1 MEQEQ
6 LSIKQDNSNFDVK
19 KYILKAIAYWYLF
32 VLSFVVV
39 FGYKYISGRYNVNT
53 YSTHATIMLKDELQS
68 TQRVVGGLQLFDNRK
83 NIENEIGVL
92 KSYTLSEQTLKELDF
107 EISYF
112 KYEKFRSDIDLYQ
125 NTPFIV
131 IPDSGKTFVSGIK
144 CFLTFIDENKFR
156 IDIENLEIS
165 KELRF
170 GAHFTSDLLNFKI
183 VKNKNKNIDYKKLS
197 GQQYYFYKNN
207 FHSLV
212 NSFSNRLNVDVRSQN
227 SSILWLWIDGTVPRR
242 INNYLNKIVEIY
254 LRNRLD
260 EKNRIV
266 INTIKFIDKQLSS
279 VVDSIAVTEDSLQVF
294 KQSNQVL
301 DINKEGEMLFDDLAQ
316 LQEELKML
324 KLKKNFYQYLKNN
337 MGESSEMPEVISPML
352 LNIDDPVLTSQIAE
366 YQKLK
371 SQSEV
376 LKYDVKSNTPNF
388 DILNLQIKKVK
399 EDVAKHIVTSI
410 QATDYSINEINQKI
424 GVINAKLRKIPSVER
439 QIKNIQRR
447 YQLHDNIYS
456 FLLERRTEAGITM
469 ASNSPGAKILDI
481 ARDENV
487 VKSAKSEQSGSKFIL
502 IALLIPILI
511 IVGIDFFNNKIIDK
525 SEIEKATKIPL
536 VGAISQNVMGNKV
549 PVENYTKSPITES
562 FRALKIQLNFLLKNK
577 DHAVILISST
587 LSGEGKSFISVNLAT
602 LFAKGNKKTLLIGLD
617 LRKPTVH
624 SALGVSHHIGLS
636 SYLTNYNTLDEIII
650 KTRINNL
657 YIIPSGEI
665 PPNPAELIEQAKMEE
680 LIKTLKTKFDYIII
694 DTPPVAYVADTF
706 LLSKYA
712 DVNLFVLRQNYS
724 PKNVLDVLDEIY
736 VSDRVQNMGIIFNDV
751 NQSAIYGLKKGY
763 GFNYGY
769 SHGYGYGDGQGY
781 FEGGHEKKNIFERI
795 RVGFYSG
802 LKKLF
807 S

>member
-1 MEQEQ
+1 MEPEP
-6 LSIKQDNSNFDVK
+6 LTIKPDNSNFDVK
-19 KYILKAIAYWYLF
+19 KYLLKAIAYWYLF
-32 VLSFVVV
+32 ILSFIIV

-92 KSYTLSEQTLKELDF
+92 KSYTLSEQALKELDF

-112 KYEKFRSDIDLYQ
+112 RYEKFRSDIDLYQ
-125 NTPFIV
+125 NTPFIIV
-131 IPDSGKTFVSGIK
+131 PDSGKNFAPWVK
-144 CFLTFIDENKFR
+144 CFLTFTGENKFR
-156 IDIENLEIS
+156 IDIEQLGIS
-165 KELRF
+165 KELSF
-170 GAHFTSDLLNFKI
+170 GAHFTSDLLNFTI
-183 VKNKNKNIDYKKLS
+183 IKNKNKNINYKTLS

-266 INTIKFIDKQLSS
+266 INTIKFIDTQLSS

-294 KQSNQVL
+294 KQSHQVL

-324 KLKKNFYQYLKNN
+324 KLKKNFYKYLEKN
-337 MGESSEMPEVISPML
+337 MSENTEVPEVISPML
-352 LNIDDPVLTSQIAE
+352 LNIDDPILTSQITE
-366 YQKLK
+366 YQNLK
-371 SQSEV
+371 SQSEI
-376 LKYDVKSNTPNF
+376 LKYDVKSDIPSF
-388 DILNLQIKKVK
+388 DILNLQIKKIN
-399 EDVAKHIVTSI
+399 EDIAKHIVTSI
-410 QATDYSINEINQKI
+410 KATDYSIDEINQKI
-424 GVINAKLRKIPSVER
+424 GAINAKLRKIPSVER

-487 VKSAKSEQSGSKFIL
+487 VKSAQSEQSSSKYIL

-525 SEIEKATKIPL
+525 SEIEKASQIPL
-536 VGAISQNVMGNKV
+536 VGAISQNIQGSKI
-549 PVENYTKSPITES
+549 PVESYAKSPITES

-577 DHAVILISST
+577 EHAVILISST
-587 LSGEGKSFISVNLAT
+587 LSGEGKSFISVNLAA
-602 LFAKGNKKTLLIGLD
+602 LLAKGNKKTLIIGLD

-624 SALGVSHHIGLS
+624 LALGIAHHVGLS
-636 SYLTNYNTLDEIII
+636 SYLTNYNNLEEIIF
-650 KTRINNL
+650 KTRIDNL

-665 PPNPAELIEQAKMEE
+665 PPNPAELIEQPKMDE
-680 LIKTLKTKFDYIII
+680 LIKNLKSRFDYIII

-706 LLSKYA
+706 LLAKYA

-724 PKNVLDVLDEIY
+724 PKNVLDVLNEIY
-736 VSDRVQNMGIIFNDV
+736 ASGRVHNMGIVFNDV

-769 SHGYGYGDGQGY
+769 SHGYGYSDGQGY
-781 FEGGHEKKNIFERI
+781 FEEHKKVSFFEKI
-795 RVGFYSG
+795 RVKFYSA

>member
-1 MEQEQ
+1 MEQEP
-6 LSIKQDNSNFDVK
+6 LSIKQNYTNFDAK
-19 KYILKAIAYWYLF
+19 KYLLKAIAYWYLF
-32 VLSFVVV
+32 ALSFIIV
-39 FGYKYISGRYNVNT
+39 FGYKYISNRYKVEI
-53 YSTHATIMLKDELQS
+53 YSTYATVMLKDELQS

-83 NIENEIGVL
+83 NIENEFGVI
-92 KSYTLSEQTLKELDF
+92 KSYALTEQAIKELDF

-131 IPDSGKTFVSGIK
+131 LPDSGKNFANGIK
-144 CFLTFIDENKFR
+144 CFVTIIDDNKFR
-156 IDIENLEIS
+156 IEIKDTDIS
-165 KELRF
+165 KELSF
-170 GAHFTSDLLNFKI
+170 GEEFNSDLINCKI
-183 VKNKNKNIDYKKLS
+183 IKNEKRNIDFNTLK
-197 GQQYYFYKNN
+197 GQVYYFYKNG

-212 NSFSNRLNVDVRSQN
+212 NSYTNRLNVDVRSPN

-242 INNYLNKIVEIY
+242 INNFLNKIVEIY

-266 INTIKFIDKQLSS
+266 INTIKFIDAQLSN
-279 VVDSIAVTEDSLQVF
+279 VIDSIIVTEDSLQVF
-294 KQSNQVL
+294 KQSNQIL
-301 DINKEGEMLFDDLAQ
+301 NIDKEGEMLFDDLAQ

-324 KLKKNFYQYLKNN
+324 KLKKNFYEYLKKN
-337 MGESSEMPEVISPML
+337 MSDTADVPEIISPML
-352 LNIDDPVLTSQIAE
+352 LDIDDPVLTSLIAE

-371 SQSEV
+371 TQSEI
-376 LKYDVKSNTPNF
+376 LKYDVKSDIPSLN
-388 DILNLQIKKVK
+388 ILNLQITKAKK
-399 EDVAKHIVTSI
+399 DIAKHISTSI
-410 QATDYSINEINQKI
+410 KATEYSIGEVNTKI
-424 GVINAKLRKIPSVER
+424 GIINAKLRKIPSVER

-481 ARDENV
+481 ARDENI
-487 VKSAKSEQSGSKFIL
+487 VKAAQSKQSNSKYIL

-511 IVGIDFFNNKIIDK
+511 ISGIDFFNNKIIDK
-525 SEIEKATKIPL
+525 SEIEKATQIPL
-536 VGAISQNVMGNKV
+536 IGAISQNIQGNKV
-549 PVENYTKSPITES
+549 PVESYTKSPIAES

-577 DHAVILISST
+577 EHAVILISST

-602 LFAKGNKKTLLIGLD
+602 LLAKGNKKTLIIGLD
-617 LRKPTVH
+617 LRKPTIHRSLDINHRV
-624 SALGVSHHIGLS
+624 GIS
-636 SYLTNYNTLDEIII
+636 SYLTNYNTFEEIIF

-665 PPNPAELIEQAKMEE
+665 PPNPSELIEQPQMDE
-680 LIKTLKTKFDYIII
+680 LIKNLKSRFDYIII

-706 LLSKYA
+706 LLAKYA

-724 PKNVLDVLDEIY
+724 PKNVLDVLNEIFT
-736 VSDRVQNMGIIFNDV
+736 SGRVHNMGIVFNDV
-751 NQSAIYGLKKGY
+751 NQSAIYGLRKGY

-769 SHGYGYGDGQGY
+769 SHGYGYADGQGY
-781 FEGGHEKKNIFERI
+781 FDEHKKKNFFEKIRI
-795 RVGFYSG
+795 KFYSA

>member
-6 LSIKQDNSNFDVK
+6 ISTKQDNANFDVK
-19 KYILKAIAYWYLF
+19 KYLLKAIAYWYLF
-32 VLSFVVV
+32 VLSFLVV
-39 FGYKYISGRYNVNT
+39 FGYKYISGRYRVNT
-53 YSTHATIMLKDELQS
+53 YSTHATLILKDELQS

-92 KSYTLSEQTLKELDF
+92 KSYSLTEQAMKELDF

-112 KYEKFRSDIDLYQ
+112 RYEKFKSDVDLYQ

-131 IPDSGKTFVSGIK
+131 VPDSGKAFANGVK
-144 CFLTFIDENKFR
+144 CFLTFIDENRFR
-156 IDIENLEIS
+156 IEVEDYNIS
-165 KELRF
+165 TELSF
-170 GAHFTSDLLNFKI
+170 GEHFTSDIFNFI
-183 VKNKNKNIDYKKLS
+183 IQKNSKKNIDYKKLI
-197 GQQYYFYKNN
+197 GNRYYFYKNN

-227 SSILWLWIDGTVPRR
+227 SSILWLWLDGTVPRR
-242 INNYLNKIVEIY
+242 INNYLNKLIEIY

-266 INTIKFIDKQLSS
+266 VNTIKFIDDQLSS
-279 VVDSIAVTEDSLQVF
+279 VVDSIAVTEDSLQLF

-301 DINKEGEMLFDDLAQ
+301 DISKEGEMLFDDLAQ

-324 KLKKNFYQYLKNN
+324 KLKKSFYSYMEKN
-337 MGESSEMPEVISPML
+337 MAETSEMPEVISPVL
-352 LNIDDPVLTSQIAE
+352 LNIDDPILTAFTEE

-371 SQSEV
+371 SQAEI
-376 LKYDVKSNTPNF
+376 LKYDVKSDVPSY
-388 DILNLQIKKVK
+388 DILNLQIDKLKSDIK
-399 EDVAKHIVTSI
+399 KHIATSI
-410 QATDYSINEINQKI
+410 RATDYSIDEVNQKI
-424 GVINAKLRKIPSVER
+424 RGINAKLRKIPSVER

-469 ASNSPGAKILDI
+469 ASNSPGAKIIDT

-487 VKSAKSEQSGSKFIL
+487 VKASASEQSSSKYLL
-502 IALLIPILI
+502 IALLIPVLI

-525 SEIEKATKIPL
+525 SEIEKATQTPL
-536 VGAISQNVMGNKV
+536 LGAISKNVKGGKV
-549 PVENYTKSPITES
+549 PVEKYTKSPIAES
-562 FRALKIQLNFLLKNK
+562 FRALRIQMSFLLKNTPN
-577 DHAVILISST
+577 AVILISST
-587 LSGEGKSFISVNLAT
+587 LSGEGKSFISANLAA
-602 LFAKGNKKTLLIGLD
+602 LLAKGNKKTIIIGLD

-624 SALGVSHHIGLS
+624 QSFNISHKVGITT
-636 SYLTNYNTLDEIII
+636 YLTGYNSLDDIIFDTGI
-650 KTRINNL
+650 ENL
-657 YIIPSGEI
+657 HLIPSGDI
-665 PPNPAELIEQAKMEE
+665 PPNPAELIELPKMEE
-680 LIKTLKTKFDYIII
+680 LINILKKRYDFIIL

-706 LLSKYA
+706 VITRFA
-712 DVNLFVLRQNYS
+712 DANLFVIRQNYS
-724 PKNVLDVLDEIY
+724 PKNVLEVLDEIY
-736 VSDRVQNMGIIFNDV
+736 VSGRVKNMGIIFNDV

-769 SHGYGYGDGQGY
+769 SHGYGYSDGQGY
-781 FEGGHEKKNIFERI
+781 FEDSDEKGLFERI
-795 RVGFYSG
+795 RIAFYSW

>member
-1 MEQEQ
+1 MELEP
-6 LSIKQDNSNFDVK
+6 LSMKPDNSNFDVK
-19 KYILKAIAYWYLF
+19 KYLLKAIAYWYLF
-32 VLSFVVV
+32 VLSFIIV
-39 FGYKYISGRYNVNT
+39 FGYKYISKRYNVNT

-92 KSYTLSEQTLKELDF
+92 KSYSLSERALKELDF

-125 NTPFIV
+125 NSPFIIV
-131 IPDSGKTFVSGIK
+131 PDSGKNFVPGIK
-144 CFLTFIDENKFR
+144 CFLTFTGDNTFR
-156 IDIENLEIS
+156 IEIEDFGIN
-165 KELRF
+165 KELSF
-170 GAHFTSDLLNFKI
+170 GADFNSDKLNFKI
-183 VKNKNKNIDYKKLS
+183 IKNKKIDYQTLI
-197 GQQYYFYKNN
+197 GQRYYFYKNN
-207 FHSLV
+207 FHALV

-266 INTIKFIDKQLSS
+266 VNTIKFIDTQLSS

-294 KQSNQVL
+294 KQSHQVL
-301 DINKEGEMLFDDLAQ
+301 DINKEGEMLFDDLAK

-324 KLKKNFYQYLKNN
+324 KLKKNFYQYLEKNMN
-337 MGESSEMPEVISPML
+337 ENSEISEVISPML
-352 LNIDDPVLTSQIAE
+352 LNIDDPFLTSQITE

-371 SQSEV
+371 YKSTV
-376 LKYDVKSNTPNF
+376 LKYDVKSDIPSF
-388 DILNLQIKKVK
+388 DILNLQIKKIK
-399 EDVAKHIVTSI
+399 EDIAKHITKSI
-410 QATDYSINEINQKI
+410 GATKYSINEINQKI
-424 GVINAKLRKIPSVER
+424 GSINAKLRKIPSVER

-487 VKSAKSEQSGSKFIL
+487 VKSAKSEQSSSKYIL
-502 IALLIPILI
+502 IAFLIPILI

-525 SEIEKATKIPL
+525 SEIEKATQIPL
-536 VGAISQNVMGNKV
+536 VGAISQNIIGDKI
-549 PVENYTKSPITES
+549 PVERYSKSPITES

-577 DHAVILISST
+577 EHAVILISST
-587 LSGEGKSFISVNLAT
+587 LSGEGKSFISLNLAT
-602 LFAKGNKKTLLIGLD
+602 LMAKGNKKTLLIGLD

-624 SALGVSHHIGLS
+624 QPLGIDYHIGLS
-636 SYLTNYNTLDEIII
+636 SYLTNYNELEEIIF
-650 KTRINNL
+650 KTRIKNL

-665 PPNPAELIEQAKMEE
+665 PPNPAELIEQDKMDE
-680 LIKTLKTKFDYIII
+680 LMNNLKSRFDFIII

-706 LLSKYA
+706 LLAKYA

-724 PKNVLDVLDEIY
+724 PKNVLDVLNEIY
-736 VSDRVQNMGIIFNDV
+736 TSKRAHNMGIIFNGV

-769 SHGYGYGDGQGY
+769 SHGYGYSDGQGY
-781 FEGGHEKKNIFERI
+781 FDDDEKKGIFTRL
-795 RVGFYSG
+795 RNKFYSG

>member
-1 MEQEQ
+1 MEPEP
-6 LSIKQDNSNFDVK
+6 LTIKPDNSNFDVK
-19 KYILKAIAYWYLF
+19 KYLLKAIAYWYLF
-32 VLSFVVV
+32 ILSFIIV

-92 KSYTLSEQTLKELDF
+92 KSYTLSEQALKELDF

-112 KYEKFRSDIDLYQ
+112 RYEKFRSDIDLYQ
-125 NTPFIV
+125 NTPFIIV
-131 IPDSGKTFVSGIK
+131 PDSGKNFAPWVK
-144 CFLTFIDENKFR
+144 CFLTFTGENKFR
-156 IDIENLEIS
+156 IDIEQLGIS
-165 KELRF
+165 KELSF
-170 GAHFTSDLLNFKI
+170 GAHFTSDLLNFTI
-183 VKNKNKNIDYKKLS
+183 IKNKNKNINYKTLS

-266 INTIKFIDKQLSS
+266 INTIKFIDTQLSS

-294 KQSNQVL
+294 KQSHQVL

-324 KLKKNFYQYLKNN
+324 KLKKNFYKYLEKN
-337 MGESSEMPEVISPML
+337 MSENTEVPEVISPML
-352 LNIDDPVLTSQIAE
+352 LNIDDPILTSQITE
-366 YQKLK
+366 YQNLK
-371 SQSEV
+371 SQSEI
-376 LKYDVKSNTPNF
+376 LKYDVKSDIPSF
-388 DILNLQIKKVK
+388 DILNLQIKKIN
-399 EDVAKHIVTSI
+399 EDIAKHIVTSI
-410 QATDYSINEINQKI
+410 KATDYSIDEINQKI
-424 GVINAKLRKIPSVER
+424 GAINAKLRKIPSVER

-487 VKSAKSEQSGSKFIL
+487 VKSAQSEQSSSKYIL

-525 SEIEKATKIPL
+525 SEIEKASQIPL
-536 VGAISQNVMGNKV
+536 VGAISQNIQGSKI
-549 PVENYTKSPITES
+549 PVESYAKSPITES

-577 DHAVILISST
+577 EHAVILISST
-587 LSGEGKSFISVNLAT
+587 LSGEGKSFISVNLAA
-602 LFAKGNKKTLLIGLD
+602 LLAKGNKKTLIIGLD

-624 SALGVSHHIGLS
+624 LALGIAHHVGLS
-636 SYLTNYNTLDEIII
+636 SYLTNYNNLEEIIF
-650 KTRINNL
+650 KTRIDNL

-665 PPNPAELIEQAKMEE
+665 PPNPAELIEQPKMDE
-680 LIKTLKTKFDYIII
+680 LIKNLKSRFDYIII

-706 LLSKYA
+706 LLAKYA

-724 PKNVLDVLDEIY
+724 PKNVLDVLNEIY
-736 VSDRVQNMGIIFNDV
+736 ASGRVHNMGIVFNDV

-769 SHGYGYGDGQGY
+769 SHGYGYSDGQGY
-781 FEGGHEKKNIFERI
+781 FDDQEKKKFFEKIRI
-795 RVGFYSG
+795 KFYSA